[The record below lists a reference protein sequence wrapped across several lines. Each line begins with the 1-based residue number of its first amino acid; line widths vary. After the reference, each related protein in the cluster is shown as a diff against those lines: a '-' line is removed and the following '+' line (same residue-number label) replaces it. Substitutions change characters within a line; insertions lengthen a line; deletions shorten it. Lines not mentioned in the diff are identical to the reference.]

1 MLDART
7 CSRSRP
13 GDASACVPWGLSAR
27 DAAQASPSR
36 GTAANGL
43 VVFQAYVGYTSQ
55 LFTIKPDGSGLK
67 QITKIP
73 FKEDTPGA
81 EQADWS
87 PDGTKIVFAKGQN
100 GDVDANI
107 YTVNIDGSG
116 LTQVTHTGGSQSPD
130 WGVHPIAQ

>member
-1 MLDART
+1 
-7 CSRSRP
+7 
-13 GDASACVPWGLSAR
+13 VPWGLSAR

-87 PDGTKIVFAKGQN
+87 PDGTKIVWHKLSPTVDQLFLMDTNGGHVRKLTKLPRGSTPSHAK
-100 GDVDANI
+100 
-107 YTVNIDGSG
+107 
-116 LTQVTHTGGSQSPD
+116 
-130 WGVHPIAQ
+130 WGTAAG